1 MEEKEDNNIK
11 GKFKQAKDDNI
22 APVLEFKDSEM

>member
-11 GKFKQAKDDNI
+11 DKFKQAKDDI
-22 APVLEFKDSEM
+22 ALVLEFKDSGM